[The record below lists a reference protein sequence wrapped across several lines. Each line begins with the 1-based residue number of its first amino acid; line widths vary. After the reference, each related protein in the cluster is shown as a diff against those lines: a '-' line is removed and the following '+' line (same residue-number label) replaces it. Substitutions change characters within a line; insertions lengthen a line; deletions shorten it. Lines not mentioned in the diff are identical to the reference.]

1 VARLLA
7 RHFACPDRELS
18 WAGLKDAFAE
28 TTQWLSLPW
37 RMAKNVETFSH
48 EQVRVLEHKRH
59 GNKLKNGHLEGNRFR
74 LKLRAV
80 KDVGAAQASF
90 ERLSREG
97 LPNAFGQQ
105 RFGAKSDNAERGK
118 QVLLGTLR
126 VAKFER
132 KLLLSAYQSSL
143 FNRLLDERLRAGTF
157 ARALTGDVL
166 KKHETGGEFVCADA
180 SVDQPRVDAFEVS
193 ATGPM
198 FGPSMRT
205 AEGAVGEA
213 EAQVL
218 REEDLTLETFA
229 AGRGETEG
237 ARRFYRVPLREP
249 SLEQSAEDLWLSFTL
264 PSGSY
269 ATGVLA
275 ELLKR

>member
-1 VARLLA
+1 LFLTDGIAGCGGAAKVAPEDYVVEELPAYLPSGEGEHLFLKVWKRGISTPDAARLLA
-7 RHFACPDRELS
+7 RHFGCPERELS

-166 KKHETGGEFVCADA
+166 KKHETGGEFVC
-180 SVDQPRVDAFEVS
+180 
-193 ATGPM
+193 G
-198 FGPSMRT
+198 
-205 AEGAVGEA
+205 
-213 EAQVL
+213 L
-218 REEDLTLETFA
+218 RGRERRPA
-229 AGRGETEG
+229 AGGRIRSERDRPDVRAFDAHRGRRRGRSRGPG
-237 ARRFYRVPLREP
+237 A
-249 SLEQSAEDLWLSFTL
+249 A
-264 PSGSY
+264 
-269 ATGVLA
+269 
-275 ELLKR
+275 